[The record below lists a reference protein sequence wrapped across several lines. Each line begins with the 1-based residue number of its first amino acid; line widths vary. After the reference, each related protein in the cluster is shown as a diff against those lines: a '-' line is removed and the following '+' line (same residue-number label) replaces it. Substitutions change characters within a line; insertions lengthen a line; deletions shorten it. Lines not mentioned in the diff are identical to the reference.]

1 MTVRDTTPPVP
12 GRSRP
17 PASHRRGR
25 LAALLRLAC
34 AGLLGLAA
42 ALLVSCGSSG
52 KGLIPTGDAGPLQS
66 DFEGVAQAAEN
77 GDGSCA
83 ATAEAIRKTE
93 QDFAALPTSVDAGL
107 RTTLERGISNLRSR
121 ALSLCAQPL
130 AQTTTT
136 SASPPHTATSTPTIT
151 TPTVTETTQ
160 TVTTPTVTETPPT
173 PGGGTPAPG
182 VEEQAP
188 GAGNSVGGGTGAGES
203 GGNQE
208 AGK

>member
-1 MTVRDTTPPVP
+1 MTVRNSTPSVSPTPSDSVGP
-12 GRSRP
+12 
-17 PASHRRGR
+17 RRGR
-25 LAALLRLAC
+25 LTACLRLAC

-66 DFEGVAQAAEN
+66 DFEAVAQAAQN
-77 GDGSCA
+77 GDGSCT

-93 QDFAALPTSVDAGL
+93 QDFAALPSSVDAGL
-107 RTTLERGISNLRSR
+107 RSTLQQGISNLRSR

-136 SASPPHTATSTPTIT
+136 SASPPRTTNS
-151 TPTVTETTQ
+151 TPTVTTPIVTETTP
-160 TVTTPTVTETPPT
+160 TVTTPTVTEPAPT

-182 VEEQAP
+182 VEEPAP
-188 GAGNSVGGGTGAGES
+188 GVGGGTGAGE
-203 GGNQE
+203 GGEGQE